1 MPELN
6 EVQKDLQTLAA
17 GLKQLEAEYN
27 MFFAGR
33 LPRPPW
39 ETRNRIAALVKK
51 WDRGYIQ
58 SAADRFQFDTL
69 QRRFQTFVDLWDR
82 GLRAREE
89 GRAGPFAQP
98 PPREIPKEKQP
109 EAKVLHVAAFQDPM
123 RELDKL
129 HTLYDS
135 LMDARREAG
144 ADVVPFH
151 RFAALVKDQVTK
163 LKSEGSE
170 AVAFRV
176 TMTDG
181 KVNFTARAVKGTG
194 GGDQG
199 GS

>member
-1 MPELN
+1 MPELT

-39 ETRNRIAALVKK
+39 ETRNRVAALVKK

-58 SAADRFQFDTL
+58 AAADRFQFDTL

-89 GRAGPFAQP
+89 GRGTGPFAAP
-98 PPREIPKEKQP
+98 PPREAAKPKP
-109 EAKVLHVAAFQDPM
+109 ADPKVLHVTAFQDPM
-123 RELDKL
+123 REMDKL

-135 LMDARREAG
+135 LMDARRESG

-163 LKSEGSE
+163 LKSDGSGT
-170 AVAFRV
+170 VAFRV
-176 TMTDG
+176 AVVEG
-181 KVNFTARAVKGTG
+181 KVNFTARAVKEEGKE
-194 GGDQG
+194 
-199 GS
+199 